1 MPGGLIVED
10 VDTVV
15 KVITVGNGAVGKTSL
30 IRRFCEGVFTGVYQ
44 KTLAVDFVEKRDFEV
59 KGVPEPVTL
68 HVWDTAGQ
76 EEYDAITS
84 GYYRGAQGCILCF
97 ASDDP
102 KSLNDLEKWKKKV
115 EEECPN
121 IPMIIA
127 QTKLDLINDNT
138 KQIIS
143 KEEAE
148 AKAKELNLRLY
159 RTSVKDNTNVRE
171 VFEGTVELYSKYM
184 ENPDSC
190 AETKTVATKENK
202 TVVLSDER
210 PGKKKAKGKSGCC

>member
-1 MPGGLIVED
+1 MGRLRVGNMPGGLHIED

-44 KTLAVDFVEKRDFEV
+44 KTLAVDFVEKQDFV
-59 KGVPEPVTL
+59 VPGVEEPVTL

-84 GYYRGAQGCILCF
+84 GYYRGALGCILCF
-97 ASDDP
+97 ASDDR

-127 QTKLDLINDNT
+127 QTKMDLMNDN
-138 KQIIS
+138 
-143 KEEAE
+143 
-148 AKAKELNLRLY
+148 
-159 RTSVKDNTNVRE
+159 VKDNTNVRE
-171 VFEGTVELYSKYM
+171 VFEGTVTMYHKYM
-184 ENPDSC
+184 EENRDSC
-190 AETKTVATKENK
+190 AETKAEETKK
-202 TVVLSDER
+202 AKPA
-210 PGKKKAKGKSGCC
+210 PGVDLDAKPKKKAKKGGCC

>member
-1 MPGGLIVED
+1 
-10 VDTVV
+10 VV

-44 KTLAVDFVEKRDFEV
+44 KTLAVDFVEKQDFV
-59 KGVPEPVTL
+59 VPGVEEPVTL

-84 GYYRGAQGCILCF
+84 GYYRGALGCILCF
-97 ASDDP
+97 ASDDR

-127 QTKLDLINDNT
+127 QTKMDLMNDNA
-138 KQIIS
+138 KDIIP
-143 KEEAE
+143 KEDAE
-148 AKAKELNLRLY
+148 AKAKELGLMLY

-171 VFEGTVELYSKYM
+171 VFEGTVTMYHKYM
-184 ENPDSC
+184 EENRDSC
-190 AETKTVATKENK
+190 AGKQHALMCLCRC
-202 TVVLSDER
+202 VVVWQKPRQRR
-210 PGKKKAKGKSGCC
+210 PRRQSQLLVSI